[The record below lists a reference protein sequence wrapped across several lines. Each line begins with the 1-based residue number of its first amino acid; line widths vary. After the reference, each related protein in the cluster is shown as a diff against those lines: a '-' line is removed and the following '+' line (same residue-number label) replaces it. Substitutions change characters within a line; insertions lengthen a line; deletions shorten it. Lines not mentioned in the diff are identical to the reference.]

1 MVDQNQFSDVDIVQT
16 RIGNRGTV
24 TILRGGWLR
33 SDAKSYMDEVVRQF
47 VENRL
52 HNQFVEVHL
61 DMPQIRI
68 ILEGINEIDYQS
80 ISDFNSNLPRNNE

>member
-1 MVDQNQFSDVDIVQT
+1 MIDQNQFSDVDIVQT
-16 RIGNRGTV
+16 RIGNCGIV

-61 DMPQIRI
+61 DIPQIRI
-68 ILEGINEIDYQS
+68 IVEGINEIDFQS
-80 ISDFNSNLPRNNE
+80 ISEFNSNLSKNGK